1 MSIRI
6 ALDVRMIQYTGIGT
20 YIRGLLSGFVQEKLP
35 ADWELHLLGDPED
48 EFVQQYPWPCIKF
61 KVPIY
66 TIQEQWAYASLLS
79 RFHLWHA
86 PHYNS
91 PFLVPRRTRLV
102 VTVHDL
108 IHWIYRHDFFT
119 PRKGW
124 YARIMFQRIV
134 KKADRIIA
142 VSRRTRDD
150 LIHSFWA
157 DPIQMTVIHEAVS
170 GFSPETDEKE
180 GVKIK
185 KRLNLPE
192 KYFFYI
198 GSLKPHK
205 NVQTLIQVFRR
216 LRQTGKTQAELVI
229 VGRKDRQYSPD
240 FQELAKLES
249 GGGIIY
255 IPETDSGTVL
265 QMYRHA
271 LALVHPSFYEGFGLT
286 LLEAMAC
293 GTPVISS
300 AAASMPEVA
309 GDAAIFVNPTSPIQ
323 IAEAMIKVENDAPLR
338 REMRQKGLA
347 RVKQFDWQ
355 QTAHQTLKVYK
366 EVLG

>member
-1 MSIRI
+1 MRI
-6 ALDVRMIQYTGIGT
+6 ALDVRMIQHTGIGT
-20 YIRGLLSGFVQEKLP
+20 YIRGLLGGFMKEKLP
-35 ADWELHLLGDPED
+35 EGWDLHLLGDPED
-48 EFVQQYPWPCIKF
+48 EFVQQYPWPCIQF
-61 KVPIY
+61 KAPIY
-66 TIQEQWAYASLLS
+66 TVQEQFAYASLLPK
-79 RFHLWHA
+79 FHLWHS

-91 PFLVPRRTRLV
+91 PLLVPRRTRLV

-119 PRKGW
+119 PLKGW
-124 YARIMFQRIV
+124 YARLMFTRIV
-134 KKADRIIA
+134 NKADRMIA

-150 LIHSFWA
+150 LIHFFWS
-157 DPIQMTVIHEAVS
+157 DPIHITVISEAVD
-170 GFSPETDEKE
+170 GFSPETNEEE
-180 GVKIK
+180 GKKIK
-185 KRLNLPE
+185 KRLNLPD

-229 VGRKDRQYSPD
+229 VGRKDRKYNPD
-240 FQELAKLES
+240 FQELAKLET

-255 IPETDSGTVL
+255 IPETDPGTVL
-265 QMYRHA
+265 DMYRHA

-309 GDAAIFVNPTSPIQ
+309 GDAAILVNPASPIQ
-323 IAEAMIKVENDAPLR
+323 IAEAMIKVENDAQLR
-338 REMRQKGLA
+338 QDMRQKGLA

-355 QTAHQTLKVYK
+355 QTAHQTLKVYQ
-366 EVLG
+366 EVLGS